1 VRAVGNAKVH
11 SSRERRHERIRGG
24 VAVRERVW
32 DFQEVGRLPAPGDNV
47 AMATRRLEA
56 GTRVSREGSE
66 FTVAHTVLEGH
77 RFAVEPI
84 SEGQDLLSWGLR
96 FGCAI
101 RDIAPG
107 DYACNEKILR
117 VLRERL
123 GVLPW
128 RDEEEDPEG
137 TSDQGGGRVP
147 GGQNVAGLRLP
158 DEPNFSDAELE
169 PYVLDEESFRPGRQI
184 SLHDEPR
191 TFMGYRRGAGRG
203 VGTRNYIVVMGLTS
217 RLTGFVR
224 ALELEMKGAAD
235 AYENVE
241 GIVCVA
247 HTEGG
252 EERTPNNL
260 DLLLRTLSGFM
271 VNPNVGAVLVLD
283 HGGGDAVTNRMLEAY
298 LDENSY
304 PIDDVPHEF
313 MSQEGS
319 FRRDLERAKSVV
331 RGWLELV
338 DAAPRTEEP
347 ASELRIGLQC
357 GGSDAFSG
365 VSANPLVAW
374 VSGEVL
380 RNGGIAN
387 LAETDELI
395 GAEHYILKNVKDL
408 ETARCFLSA
417 VERFKERVSWH
428 GHTAEDNPSGGN
440 NYRGLYNISIKSIG
454 AAMKKHHDVRIDRV
468 IEYAQR
474 MDEGGFYFMDS
485 PGNDLESVAG
495 QVASGANM
503 IFFTTGNGSITNF
516 PFVPTIKF
524 VTTTGRYELLS
535 KDMDVNAGAYLDG
548 TPMDGLGRDT
558 FERTLRVASGE
569 RTVGER
575 AGHAQVSI
583 WRDWKQTSDENLDQL
598 RNAPEPGG
606 EPLPVKESA
615 PGLQFSFEAIKS
627 GRGSVVDQVG
637 LVMPT
642 SLCSGQIS
650 RRIANRLN
658 DRDATQGKVTRFVAL
673 PHTEG
678 CGVSAGSAETIYA
691 RTVLGH
697 LASPT
702 VRFGLLLEHGC
713 EKTHNDYFRNRL
725 QEAGLDP
732 SRFGWASVQLDG
744 GIDSVVAK
752 VEDWFR
758 GTLDRAEV
766 LIYENAGPEALRLGL
781 YAAGYIS
788 DEAALSLARITLA
801 VVNSGGTVVV
811 PERAAVLSSPIYLE
825 AVLGDPPVENTLAYG
840 QAVTSGKDG
849 LHIMEAPTDHW
860 VETATGLGATGVEVM
875 LAHVAGHPLQAHRM
889 IPLLQAASDAE
900 TLEKHADDLDVI
912 LQNDV
917 SEWTEQMLEAV
928 AAVASREYVPK
939 LFEAGNTDFQFTRG
953 LLGVSM

>member
-1 VRAVGNAKVH
+1 MK
-11 SSRERRHERIRGG
+11 
-24 VAVRERVW
+24 ERVW

-47 AMATRRLEA
+47 AMATRRLQA
-56 GTRVSREGSE
+56 GTRVSRGGSE
-66 FTVAHTVLEGH
+66 LTVGHTVLEGH

-84 SEGQDLLSWGLR
+84 AEGEDLLSWGLR
-96 FGCAI
+96 FGRAI

-117 VLRERL
+117 VLRERFRVSPER
-123 GVLPW
+123 GE
-128 RDEEEDPEG
+128 DEDPEG

-147 GGQNVAGLRLP
+147 GGQDVAGLKLP
-158 DEPNFSDAELE
+158 EEPNFSDAELE
-169 PYVLDEESFRPGRQI
+169 PYVIDEEHFRPGEQVP
-184 SLHDEPR
+184 LHDEPR

-203 VGTRNYIVVMGLTS
+203 VGTRNYIVVMGVTS

-224 ALELEMKGAAD
+224 ALELEMNGVAD
-235 AYENVE
+235 AYENVD

-271 VNPNVGAVLVLD
+271 VNPNVGAMLVLD
-283 HGGGDAVTNRMLEAY
+283 HGGKEVVTNRMLGAY
-298 LDENSY
+298 LEEHGY
-304 PIDDVPHEF
+304 PTDDVPHEF
-313 MSQEGS
+313 MSLKGS
-319 FRRDLERAKSVV
+319 FRQDLERAKSVV
-331 RGWLELV
+331 RGWLDEV
-338 DAAPRTEEP
+338 DAARRTEEP

-374 VSGEVL
+374 VSREVV

-395 GAEHYILKNVKDL
+395 GAEHFVLENVKDL
-408 ETARCFLSA
+408 DTARSFLST

-428 GHTAEDNPSGGN
+428 GQTAEDNPSGGN
-440 NYRGLYNISIKSIG
+440 NYRGLYNISIKSLG
-454 AAMKKHHDVRIDRV
+454 AAMKKHHDVRIDRI
-468 IEYAQR
+468 IEYAER

-548 TPMDGLGRDT
+548 TPMDELGRET
-558 FERTLRVASGE
+558 FERTLGAASGE

-575 AGHAQVSI
+575 AGHSQVSI
-583 WRDWKQTSDENLDQL
+583 WRDWKQTSDENLDLL
-598 RNAPEPGG
+598 RDVQEPDGG
-606 EPLPVKESA
+606 PLPVKSA
-615 PGLQFSFEAIKS
+615 PDLEFSFEAIKS
-627 GRGSVVDQVG
+627 GRGPVLDQVA

-658 DRDATQGKVTRFVAL
+658 ERDATLGKVTRFVAL

-678 CGVSAGSAETIYA
+678 CGVSAGSAETIYS

-725 QEAGLDP
+725 EEAGLDP
-732 SRFGWASVQLDG
+732 GRFGWASVQLDG

-752 VEDWFR
+752 VEDWF
-758 GTLDRAEV
+758 AEI
-766 LIYENAGPEALRLGL
+766 LENAGELEYESAGPEALRLGL
-781 YAAGYIS
+781 YASGPVSNDVAR
-788 DEAALSLARITLA
+788 SLAQITLA
-801 VVNSGGTVVV
+801 VANSGGTVVV
-811 PERAAVLSSPIYLE
+811 PERAAVLSSPVYLE
-825 AVLGDPPVENTLAYG
+825 AVLGDRPVENTLAYG
-840 QAVTSGKDG
+840 QAVPSGKPG
-849 LHIMEAPTDHW
+849 LHVMEAPTDHW

-875 LAHVAGHPLQAHRM
+875 LAHVVGHPLQAHRM
-889 IPLLQAASDAE
+889 IPLVQASSDPE
-900 TLEKHADDLDVI
+900 TLEKYAEDLDVI
-912 LQNDV
+912 LEEDV

>member
-1 VRAVGNAKVH
+1 VK
-11 SSRERRHERIRGG
+11 
-24 VAVRERVW
+24 ERVW
-32 DFQEVGRLPAPGDNV
+32 DFEEVGRLPAPGDNV
-47 AMATRRLEA
+47 AMAARRLEA
-56 GTRVSREGSE
+56 GTRVSYGGSE
-66 FTVAHTVLEGH
+66 FTVGHTVLEGH

-84 SEGQDLLSWGLR
+84 AEGEDLLSWGLR
-96 FGCAI
+96 FGRAT

-123 GVLPW
+123 RVSPERGE
-128 RDEEEDPEG
+128 DEDPEG

-147 GGQNVAGLRLP
+147 GGQDVAGLTLP
-158 DEPNFSDAELE
+158 DEPNFSDAELM
-169 PYVLDEESFRPGRQI
+169 PYVLEEEHFRPGEQVP
-184 SLHDEPR
+184 LYHEPR

-203 VGTRNYIVVMGLTS
+203 VGTRNYIVVMGVTS

-224 ALELEMKGAAD
+224 ALELEMNGVAD
-235 AYENVE
+235 VYENVD

-271 VNPNVGAVLVLD
+271 VNPNVGAALVLD
-283 HGGGDAVTNRMLEAY
+283 HGGEEAVTNSMLGAY
-298 LDENSY
+298 LEENGY

-313 MSQEGS
+313 MSLEGS

-331 RGWLELV
+331 QGWLEEV
-338 DAAPRTEEP
+338 DAARRTEVP

-374 VSGEVL
+374 VSREVV

-395 GAEHYILKNVKDL
+395 GAEHFVLENIKDL
-408 ETARCFLSA
+408 DTARRFLST
-417 VERFKERVSWH
+417 VERFKERASWH
-428 GHTAEDNPSGGN
+428 GQTAEDNPSGGN
-440 NYRGLYNISIKSIG
+440 NYRGLYNISIKSLG
-454 AAMKKHHDVRIDRV
+454 AAMKKHHDVRIDRI
-468 IEYAQR
+468 IEYAER

-548 TPMDGLGRDT
+548 TPMDELGRET
-558 FERTLRVASGE
+558 FERTLRAASGE

-575 AGHAQVSI
+575 AGHSQVSI
-583 WRDWKQTSDENLDQL
+583 WRDWKQTSGENLDRL
-598 RNAPEPGG
+598 RNRQEPDG
-606 EPLPVKESA
+606 EPLSVQGGA
-615 PGLQFSFEAIKS
+615 PEVEFSFKAIRS
-627 GRGSVVDQVG
+627 GRGPVLDQVG

-642 SLCSGQIS
+642 SLCSGQIA

-658 DRDATQGKVTRFVAL
+658 ERDATQDKVTRFVAL

-678 CGVSAGSAETIYA
+678 CGVSAGSAETIYS

-725 QEAGLDP
+725 EEAGLDP
-732 SRFGWASVQLDG
+732 GRFGWASVQLDG

-752 VEDWFR
+752 VEDWFTC
-758 GTLDRAEV
+758 TLDSAED
-766 LIYENAGPEALRLGL
+766 LEYENAGPEALRLGL
-781 YAAGYIS
+781 YAAGSIS
-788 DEAALSLARITLA
+788 DEAALILARITLA
-801 VVNSGGTVVV
+801 VASSGGTVVV
-811 PERAAVLSSPIYLE
+811 PERAAVLSSPTYLE
-825 AVLGDPPVENTLAYG
+825 AVLGDLSAENTIAYG
-840 QAVTSGKDG
+840 QAVPSGKPG
-849 LHIMEAPTDHW
+849 LHVMEAPTDHW

-875 LAHVAGHPLQAHRM
+875 LAHVSGHPLQAHRM
-889 IPLLQAASDAE
+889 IPLVQASSDPE
-900 TLEKHADDLDVI
+900 TLDKHAEDLDVI
-912 LQNDV
+912 LEHDV

-953 LLGVSM
+953 LLGISM

>member
-1 VRAVGNAKVH
+1 VK
-11 SSRERRHERIRGG
+11 
-24 VAVRERVW
+24 ERVW
-32 DFQEVGRLPAPGDNV
+32 EFQEVGRLPAPGDNV

-56 GTRVSREGSE
+56 GTRVSYRDSL
-66 FTVAHTVLEGH
+66 FTVGHTVLEGH
-77 RFAVEPI
+77 RFAVEPVA
-84 SEGQDLLSWGLR
+84 EGQDLLSWGLR
-96 FGCAI
+96 FGRAS

-123 GVLPW
+123 RVSPG
-128 RDEEEDPEG
+128 RAEEEDPEG
-137 TSDQGGGRVP
+137 TSDQGGGRVS
-147 GGQNVAGLRLP
+147 GGQDKAGLRLP
-158 DEPNFSDAELE
+158 EEPNFRDAELE
-169 PYVLDEESFRPGRQI
+169 PYVLDEEGFRPGRQVP
-184 SLHDEPR
+184 LHAEPR

-224 ALELEMKGAAD
+224 ALELEMNGVAD

-252 EERTPNNL
+252 EERSPNNL

-283 HGGGDAVTNRMLEAY
+283 HGGEEAVTNSMLEAY
-298 LDENSY
+298 LQENGY

-313 MSQEGS
+313 MSLEGG
-319 FRRDLERAKSVV
+319 FRCDLERAKSVV
-331 RGWLELV
+331 RGWLEPV
-338 DAAPRTEEP
+338 NAALRTEEP

-365 VSANPLVAW
+365 ISANPLVAW
-374 VSGEVL
+374 VSREVVK
-380 RNGGIAN
+380 NGGVAN

-395 GAEHYILKNVKDL
+395 GAEHYVLKNVRDL
-408 ETARCFLSA
+408 HTARRFLSS

-454 AAMKKHHDVRIDRV
+454 AAMKKHQDVRIDRV

-548 TPMDGLGRDT
+548 IPMDELGRET
-558 FERTLRVASGE
+558 FERTLGAASGE

-583 WRDWKQTSDENLDQL
+583 WRDWKQTSGENLDQL

-615 PGLQFSFEAIKS
+615 PDVEFSFEAIKS
-627 GRGSVVDQVG
+627 RRGPVLDQVG

-658 DRDATQGKVTRFVAL
+658 ERDATQGKVTRFVAL

-678 CGVSAGSAETIYA
+678 CGVSAGSAETIYS

-725 QEAGLDP
+725 EEAGLDP
-732 SRFGWASVQLDG
+732 ARFGWASVQLDG

-752 VEDWFR
+752 VEGWFAE
-758 GTLDRAEV
+758 TLDDAEE
-766 LIYENAGPEALRLGL
+766 LEYESVGPEALRLGL
-781 YAAGYIS
+781 YAAGPVS
-788 DEAALSLARITLA
+788 DEVAKSLARITLA
-801 VVNSGGTVVV
+801 VVTSGGTVVV
-811 PERAAVLSSPIYLE
+811 PERAAVLSSPAYLE
-825 AVLGDPPVENTLAYG
+825 AVLGDLSVENTLAYG
-840 QAVTSGKDG
+840 QAVPSGKPG

-889 IPLLQAASDAE
+889 IPLLQASSDAE
-900 TLEKHADDLDVI
+900 TLENHAEDLDVI
-912 LQNDV
+912 LREDV
-917 SEWTEQMLEAV
+917 SEWIEQMLEAV

-953 LLGVSM
+953 LLGISM

>member
-1 VRAVGNAKVH
+1 
-11 SSRERRHERIRGG
+11 
-24 VAVRERVW
+24 
-32 DFQEVGRLPAPGDNV
+32 
-47 AMATRRLEA
+47 MATRRLEP
-56 GTRVSREGSE
+56 GTRVSYEGSE
-66 FTVAHTVLEGH
+66 FEIQHTVLEGH
-77 RFAVEPI
+77 RFAVEPVA
-84 SEGQDLLSWGLR
+84 EGEDLLSWGLR
-96 FGCAI
+96 FGRAT

-107 DYACNEKILR
+107 DYACNGKILR
-117 VLRERL
+117 VLRERFKASPR
-123 GVLPW
+123 GG
-128 RDEEEDPEG
+128 DEDPEG

-147 GGQNVAGLRLP
+147 GGRDRAGLSLP
-158 DEPNFSDAELE
+158 EEPNFGDAELE
-169 PYVLDEESFRPGRQI
+169 AYALDEEGFRPGGQVP
-184 SLHDEPR
+184 LHDEPR
-191 TFMGYRRGAGRG
+191 TFMGYRRAPGRG
-203 VGTRNYIVVMGLTS
+203 VGTRNYVVVMGLTS

-224 ALELEMKGAAD
+224 ALELEMNGVAD
-235 AYENVE
+235 AYENVD

-252 EERTPNNL
+252 EARTPNNL
-260 DLLLRTLSGFM
+260 DLLLRTLGGFM

-283 HGGGDAVTNRMLEAY
+283 NGGEEAVTNRMLQDY
-298 LDENSY
+298 IDEHGY
-304 PIDDVPHEF
+304 PVDDLPHAF
-313 MSQEGS
+313 MSLKGS
-319 FRRDLERAKSVV
+319 FRKDLEHAKSVV
-331 RGWLELV
+331 GGWLEEV
-338 DAAPRTEEP
+338 DSARRTEEP
-347 ASELRIGLQC
+347 ASELKIGLQC

-374 VSGEVL
+374 VTREVV

-395 GAEHYILKNVKDL
+395 GAERYVLKNVRDL
-408 ETARCFLSA
+408 ETARRFLST
-417 VERFKERVSWH
+417 VERFKERVAWH

-440 NYRGLYNISIKSIG
+440 NYRGLYNISIKSLG
-454 AAMKKHHDVRIDRV
+454 AAMKKHPDVRIDRV

-524 VTTTGRYELLS
+524 VTTTGRYELLR

-548 TPMDGLGRDT
+548 TPMDELGRET
-558 FERTLRVASGE
+558 FERTLRAASGE
-569 RTVGER
+569 KTVGER

-583 WRDWKQTSDENLDQL
+583 WRDWKQTDEENLDSL
-598 RNAPEPGG
+598 ENSPEPDG
-606 EPLPVKESA
+606 EPLPVK
-615 PGLQFSFEAIKS
+615 PGVPDVEFSFEAIKS
-627 GRGSVVDQVG
+627 GRGPVLDQVA

-658 DRDATQGKVTRFVAL
+658 DRDATQDRITRFVAL

-678 CGVSAGSAETIYA
+678 CGVSAGSAETIYS

-725 QEAGLDP
+725 EEAGLDP
-732 SRFGWASVQLDG
+732 ARFGWASVQLDG

-752 VEDWFR
+752 VEGWFAE
-758 GTLDRAEV
+758 TLDGAEE
-766 LIYENAGPEALRLGL
+766 LEYEDAGPEALRLGL
-781 YAAGYIS
+781 YAAGPVS
-788 DEAALSLARITLA
+788 TEAARSLAETTLA

-811 PERAAVLSSPIYLE
+811 PERTAFLSSSAYLE
-825 AVLGDPPVENTLAYG
+825 AVLGDHPVENTLAYG
-840 QAVTSGKDG
+840 QAVPADKPG
-849 LHIMEAPTDHW
+849 LHVMEAPTDHW

-889 IPLLQAASDAE
+889 IPLLQASSDPG
-900 TLEKHADDLDVI
+900 TLEKHAEDLDVV
-912 LQNDV
+912 LDGDP
-917 SEWTEQMLEAV
+917 SGWTEQMLSTV
-928 AAVASREYVPK
+928 AAVASREYKPK

>member
-1 VRAVGNAKVH
+1 MK
-11 SSRERRHERIRGG
+11 
-24 VAVRERVW
+24 ERVW
-32 DFQEVGRLPAPGDNV
+32 DFQEIGRLPAPGDNV

-56 GTRVSREGSE
+56 GTRVSYEGSE
-66 FTVAHTVLEGH
+66 FTVGHTVLEGH
-77 RFAVEPI
+77 RFAVE
-84 SEGQDLLSWGLR
+84 SVAEGQDLLSWGLR
-96 FGCAI
+96 FGRAI
-101 RDIAPG
+101 RVIAPG

-117 VLRERL
+117 VLRERFRAS
-123 GVLPW
+123 PQ
-128 RDEEEDPEG
+128 RFEEDPEG

-147 GGQNVAGLRLP
+147 GGYRTGGMMLP
-158 DEPNFSDAELE
+158 EEPNFRDAELE
-169 PYVLDEESFRPGRQI
+169 PYILDEQSFWPGEQVP
-184 SLHDEPR
+184 LHDELR
-191 TFMGYRRGAGRG
+191 TFMGYRRGADRG
-203 VGTRNYIVVMGLTS
+203 VGTRNYVVVMGVTS

-224 ALELEMKGAAD
+224 ALELEMNGVAD
-235 AYENVE
+235 AYENVD

-260 DLLLRTLSGFM
+260 ELLLRTLSGFM

-283 HGGGDAVTNRMLEAY
+283 HGGDEAVTNRMLQEY
-298 LDENSY
+298 LEEHEY
-304 PIDDVPHEF
+304 PVHDVPHEF
-313 MSQEGS
+313 MSLEGS

-331 RGWLELV
+331 SGWLEEV
-338 DAAPRTEEP
+338 DAARRSEEP
-347 ASELRIGLQC
+347 ASELKIGLQC

-374 VSGEVL
+374 VSREVV

-395 GAEHYILKNVKDL
+395 GAEHYVLKNVRDL
-408 ETARCFLSA
+408 ETAKRFLA
-417 VERFKERVSWH
+417 TVERFKERVSWH

-440 NYRGLYNISIKSIG
+440 NYRGLYNISVKSIG
-454 AAMKKHHDVRIDRV
+454 AAMKKHPDVRIDRV
-468 IEYAQR
+468 IEYAER

-524 VTTTGRYELLS
+524 VTTTGRYNLLS

-548 TPMDGLGRDT
+548 TLMEELGRET
-558 FERTLRVASGE
+558 FERTLRAASGE

-575 AGHAQVSI
+575 AGHSQVSI
-583 WRDWKQTSDENLDQL
+583 WRDWKQTSDENLELL
-598 RNAPEPGG
+598 RNTPEPGG
-606 EPLPVKESA
+606 EPLPVKKNIPDVE
-615 PGLQFSFEAIKS
+615 FSFEAIRS
-627 GRGSVVDQVG
+627 GRGPVVDQVG

-658 DRDATQGKVTRFVAL
+658 ERDATQGRVTRFVAL

-678 CGVSAGSAETIYA
+678 CGVSAGSAEAIYS
-691 RTVLGH
+691 RTVLGY

-725 QEAGLDP
+725 EEAGLDP
-732 SRFGWASVQLDG
+732 ARFGWASVQLDG
-744 GIDSVVAK
+744 GIDSVVEK
-752 VEDWFR
+752 VEDWFAE
-758 GTLDRAEV
+758 TLENAEE
-766 LIYENAGPEALRLGL
+766 LEYESAGPEALRLGL
-781 YAAGYIS
+781 YTAGPVS
-788 DEAALSLARITLA
+788 DKAALSLAEITLA
-801 VVNSGGTVVV
+801 VANSGGTVVV
-811 PERAAVLSSPIYLE
+811 PERAAVLSSPVYLE
-825 AVLGDPPVENTLAYG
+825 TVLGDRPVENTLAYG
-840 QAVTSGKDG
+840 QAVPSDRPG
-849 LHIMEAPTDHW
+849 LHVMEAPTDHW
-860 VETATGLGATGVEVM
+860 IETATGLGATGVEVM

-889 IPLLQAASDAE
+889 IPLIQASSDPE
-900 TLEKHADDLDVI
+900 TLEKYADDLDVI
-912 LQNDV
+912 LDGD
-917 SEWTEQMLEAV
+917 SYEWTGLMLQMV
-928 AAVASREYVPK
+928 AAVASREHMPK